1 MQTGRAEEKRHHAA
15 YDSTRSQK
23 NAPPEHGTDGANMEE
38 NAQGEAVR
46 LVLGRSF
53 FRDIP
58 GIGVN
63 NDAAPDLKDSA
74 EALLFLPS
82 PLPVAFRA

>member
-1 MQTGRAEEKRHHAA
+1 
-15 YDSTRSQK
+15 
-23 NAPPEHGTDGANMEE
+23 MEE
-38 NAQGEAVR
+38 HAQGEAVR
-46 LVLGRSF
+46 LVVGRSC

-63 NDAAPDLKDSA
+63 NDAVPDLKDSA

>member
-1 MQTGRAEEKRHHAA
+1 
-15 YDSTRSQK
+15 
-23 NAPPEHGTDGANMEE
+23 MEE

-63 NDAAPDLKDSA
+63 NDAVPDLKDSA

>member
-1 MQTGRAEEKRHHAA
+1 
-15 YDSTRSQK
+15 
-23 NAPPEHGTDGANMEE
+23 MEG
-38 NAQGEAVR
+38 NVQGEAVH
-46 LVLGRSF
+46 LVLRRSF

-63 NDAAPDLKDSA
+63 NDAVPDLKDSA

>member
-1 MQTGRAEEKRHHAA
+1 
-15 YDSTRSQK
+15 
-23 NAPPEHGTDGANMEE
+23 MEG
-38 NAQGEAVR
+38 NVQGEAVR

-53 FRDIP
+53 FWDIP

-63 NDAAPDLKDSA
+63 NDAVPDLKDSA
-74 EALLFLPS
+74 EALFFFPS

>member
-1 MQTGRAEEKRHHAA
+1 MIRHA
-15 YDSTRSQK
+15 RKK

-46 LVLGRSF
+46 LGLGRSF
-53 FRDIP
+53 VRDIP
-58 GIGVN
+58 GIGVH
-63 NDAAPDLKDSA
+63 NDAVTELKDYA